1 MSDKTQYATD
11 APAGAAL
18 IAQAM
23 DRREGAGRYRAM
35 QSIMDW
41 DRSRLAYRTVKR
53 AFDIVF
59 SGVVLVIIAIPSLV
73 LAALIR
79 LESEGSPFY
88 SQIRV
93 GQTRSDGSLTTDTFG
108 KPQFVYSW
116 KLVPTDKTPA
126 GKRDDIALREKE
138 KEIQKDLDDGI
149 DHIGKKMTVC
159 QLYAKQ
165 IRHRANVRHGTKQ
178 GRKQLMRILQEDKL
192 GACRIENVKLSDAKE
207 WALRMKEKGYGFKT
221 INNHKRSLKAAF
233 YTAIQDD
240 CIRKNP
246 FDFQL
251 NTVLEDDTE
260 PKEPLSPTQEAA
272 FLSFVQHDKV
282 YQKYYD
288 EIIILLGTGLR
299 ISELCGLTEAD
310 IDLDKQLINVDHQL
324 LKIADVGYYVETPK
338 TKSGNRVIPMSEKVL
353 EAFQRVLNKRKYVQP
368 VILEGYTKFLFLN
381 RNGLPKVAV
390 NYESMFRGLVR
401 KYNKTQKVAL
411 PKVMTPHTLRH
422 TFCTTLANAG
432 MNPKAL
438 QYIMGHSNINMTLNY
453 YAHTTSET
461 SITEMKRL
469 IA

>member
-1 MSDKTQYATD
+1 MKEKRRDSKGRILHTGESQRTDGKYLYKYVDAFGNTKYVYAWRLTPTD
-11 APAGAAL
+11 PTPKGK
-18 IAQAM
+18 
-23 DRREGAGRYRAM
+23 RE
-35 QSIMDW
+35 
-41 DRSRLAYRTVKR
+41 K
-53 AFDIVF
+53 
-59 SGVVLVIIAIPSLV
+59 PSL
-73 LAALIR
+73 R
-79 LESEGSPFY
+79 ELEQ
-88 SQIRV
+88 QIR
-93 GQTRSDGSLTTDTFG
+93 
-108 KPQFVYSW
+108 
-116 KLVPTDKTPA
+116 
-126 GKRDDIALREKE
+126 RDIE
-138 KEIQKDLDDGI
+138 DGI
-149 DHIGKKMTVC
+149 DSTGKKMTLC

-165 IRHRANVRHGTKQ
+165 NAQRANVKKSTQKQ
-178 GRKQLMRILQEDKL
+178 REQLMRLLKEDKL
-192 GACRIENVKLSDAKE
+192 GARSIDMIKPSDAKE

-401 KYNKTQKVAL
+401 KYTKTQKVAL

>member
-1 MSDKTQYATD
+1 MSEK
-11 APAGAAL
+11 
-18 IAQAM
+18 
-23 DRREGAGRYRAM
+23 RRDNKNRILRTGESQRKDGRY
-35 QSIMDW
+35 
-41 DRSRLAYRTVKR
+41 AYKY
-53 AFDIVF
+53 I
-59 SGVVLVIIAIPSLV
+59 
-73 LAALIR
+73 
-79 LESEGSPFY
+79 
-88 SQIRV
+88 
-93 GQTRSDGSLTTDTFG
+93 DTFG

-310 IDLDKQLINVDHQL
+310 IDLDKQLIHVDHQL

-353 EAFQRVLNKRKYVQP
+353 EAFQRVLNKRKYAQP

-401 KYNKTQKVAL
+401 KYNKTQKGSIAKGNDTAHL
-411 PKVMTPHTLRH
+411 TPHILHHVSKCRNEPKGITVH
-422 TFCTTLANAG
+422 HGTF
-432 MNPKAL
+432 
-438 QYIMGHSNINMTLNY
+438 
-453 YAHTTSET
+453 
-461 SITEMKRL
+461 
-469 IA
+469 